1 MAERY
6 VGIEVTPLHIRLIEM
21 SPTAP
26 PKVHNFFSANLF
38 SAHAENISQQL
49 SSAISNIPIKTR
61 KARIAMSETLTH
73 RVFALPPIPE
83 KELDILVGKEVKN
96 ILPATQTQ
104 ETVFDWQII
113 GDDEGGKKSVLTAV
127 VLSSEVRKQAGFV
140 DAVGFSPDLIT
151 TIPCALYNSLKL
163 IEGIHSKPS
172 VLLHFGGLKIY
183 AIFMRKGKWVFHREF
198 EQDPDSRGVPWQEII
213 RTFLYYQQLFKGEAV
228 EKIIVSGSVTAE
240 IEKACSEVFKIH
252 VERFSPA
259 LDLSPLKGRAEE
271 FRQVIY
277 EYAMIIGLT
286 SNATKD
292 CINLVLP
299 EITKKIRAKII
310 NKCAVMGLALL
321 VIFIGIS
328 YWRLLHAVSWSER
341 VYLKKKQELAS
352 LEPYLAAKKK
362 QDRYRENQSL
372 LWNID
377 NHSVWMET
385 LRELNRIIVPEI
397 VFQNLSIKRNGEK
410 VAVNIKGGVFTADN
424 TAGLEIINR
433 FYSQLTASLFF
444 TKLAINPDNIIFTQ
458 PNDAE
463 GSNTA
468 HVSFEIS
475 GELSPL
481 EIEYE

>member
-1 MAERY
+1 MVERY
-6 VGIEVTPLHIRLIEM
+6 LGIEVTPLHIRLIEM

-38 SAHAENISQQL
+38 SAHSENVSQQL
-49 SSAISNIPIKTR
+49 SSAISNTNIKAR

-198 EQDPDSRGVPWQEII
+198 EQDPNSRGVPWQEII

-240 IEKACSEVFKIH
+240 IEKACSEVFKIQ

-259 LDLSPLKGRAEE
+259 LDLSPLKGRSEE
-271 FRQVIY
+271 FRQVIS
-277 EYAMIIGLT
+277 EYALSIGLT

-310 NKCAVMGLALL
+310 NKCAVMGLAFII
-321 VIFIGIS
+321 VIMGIS
-328 YWRLLHAVSWSER
+328 YWRLLSAVSCCER

-362 QDRYRENQSL
+362 QDIYRENQSL

-377 NHSVWMET
+377 NHSAWMET
-385 LRELNRIIVPEI
+385 LRELNRIIAPEM
-397 VFQNLSIKRNGEK
+397 VFQNLSMKRDGEK
-410 VAVNIKGGVFTADN
+410 VAINIKGGVFTADN

-433 FYSQLTASLFF
+433 FYSQLTTSLFF

-468 HVSFEIS
+468 HLSFEIS

>member
-6 VGIEVTPLHIRLIEM
+6 LGIEVTPLQIRLIEM
-21 SPTAP
+21 SQTAP

-38 SAHAENISQQL
+38 SAHSENVSQQL
-49 SSAISNIPIKTR
+49 SSAISNTNIKAR

-198 EQDPDSRGVPWQEII
+198 EQDPNSRGVPWQEII

-240 IEKACSEVFKIH
+240 IEKACSEVFKIQ

-259 LDLSPLKGRAEE
+259 LDLSPLKGRSEE
-271 FRQVIY
+271 FRQVIS
-277 EYAMIIGLT
+277 EYALSIGLT

-328 YWRLLHAVSWSER
+328 YWRLLSAVSCSER
-341 VYLKKKQELAS
+341 VYLKKKQELTS
-352 LEPYLAAKKK
+352 LEPYLTAKKK
-362 QDRYRENQSL
+362 QDIYRENQSL

-385 LRELNRIIVPEI
+385 LRELNRIIAPEM
-397 VFQNLSIKRNGEK
+397 VFQNLSMKRDGEK
-410 VAVNIKGGVFTADN
+410 VAINIKGGVFTADN

-433 FYSQLTASLFF
+433 FYSQLTTSLFF

-468 HVSFEIS
+468 HLSFEIS